1 MAFAARGPVA
11 PAWIALF
18 LLAALQAPSAP
29 LAADNGAGT
38 YGAPFL
44 RIPVGARLTTSPD
57 VVAGMTP
64 DASMAFSNPAF
75 LAGVPGEVFFSTANW
90 LDEMRYSAAS
100 AAVPL
105 GGGSTRLG
113 LGATFLYSGD
123 LQGYD
128 SQLNVVAEDSYYDV
142 ASVVSVS
149 HQFARTGLSLGGG
162 VTVLRQHQWSAN
174 GNGYAFSL
182 GAAYALGPN
191 LIHASA
197 LNFGGRVRFESTS
210 YEVDPRAILG
220 VGRVF
225 DTSFGQLFAGVQMD
239 YTQVVGQRLQIGV
252 DYQLNRLFTLRTSLP
267 DALSAQDGGAPF
279 TAGLGFRYG
288 AVRLDYAYTP
298 QEYFG
303 SSHTF
308 SVGFGFG
315 QGAWG
320 GAHAAPQET
329 AAEPAREEARPAAP
343 ATAPVIAPSQV
354 QSRPPVETTVPPA
367 VPAKPPAA
375 RSEPPM
381 SWLVVAGTHGRVES
395 AQAEVRALTLLKL
408 PATLQAI
415 GGGRYRVLVGRYD
428 SEADGRKALARF
440 ADKGHRFELVQE

>member
-1 MAFAARGPVA
+1 MAFAARGQAA

-18 LLAALQAPSAP
+18 LLAALGAPSAP
-29 LAADNGAGT
+29 LAAEEGAGT

-57 VVAGMTP
+57 VVAGMRP
-64 DASMAFSNPAF
+64 DASMVFSNPAF

-113 LGATFLYSGD
+113 LGATFLYSGG

-128 SQLNVVAEDSYYDV
+128 SQLNVVAEDNYYDV
-142 ASVVSVS
+142 AGVVSVS
-149 HQFARTGLSLGGG
+149 HQLARTGLSLGGG

-174 GNGYAFSL
+174 ANGYAFSL

-197 LNFGGRVRFESTS
+197 LNFGGRVKYPSTS
-210 YEVDPRAILG
+210 YEVDPRAVVG
-220 VGRVF
+220 VGRIF

-239 YTQVVGQRLQIGV
+239 YTQVVGQRLQLGV
-252 DYQLNRLFTLRTSLP
+252 DYQLSRLFTLRTSMP
-267 DALSAQDGGAPF
+267 DALSAQDGSAPF
-279 TAGLGFRYG
+279 TAGMGFRYG

-308 SVGFGFG
+308 SVAFGFG
-315 QGAWG
+315 PGAWDD
-320 GAHAAPQET
+320 AHVAQQEMAT
-329 AAEPAREEARPAAP
+329 EPAPKEPREAPP
-343 ATAPVIAPSQV
+343 ATTPVIAPSQV
-354 QSRPPVETTVPPA
+354 QSRPPAQTTLPPA
-367 VPAKPPAA
+367 ETVAPPAT

-395 AQAEVRALTLLKL
+395 AQAEVRALGLLKI
-408 PATLQAI
+408 PATMQAL
-415 GGGRYRVLVGRYD
+415 GGGRYRVLVGRYNT
-428 SEADGRKALARF
+428 EAEARKALAAF
-440 ADKGHRFELVQE
+440 SNKGHRFELARD